1 MDEPEQNASEQ
12 SWSTPST
19 NDVFSE
25 DLMITS
31 SERFQNV
38 GIRPFFKLFPD
49 TNFNTEILD
58 VSGKFRTYDNPSI
71 LSLTA

>member
-1 MDEPEQNASEQ
+1 
-12 SWSTPST
+12 
-19 NDVFSE
+19 
-25 DLMITS
+25 MITS

-49 TNFNTEILD
+49 TNFNTKILD
-58 VSGKFRTYDNPSI
+58 VSGKFQMYDNPSI